1 MQRYSYNIEL
11 SGMITIDGYEVST
24 GVKVTSGIHS
34 ATGSQ
39 LAFELTNAGRGFDLR
54 IKFPEKKQEVFTFD
68 HKIVFIEQNL
78 GHESVSHNLKL
89 TQKYA

>member
-1 MQRYSYNIEL
+1 
-11 SGMITIDGYEVST
+11 MITIDGYEVST